1 MTVDQFRATLA
12 DDSPP
17 ETLTAPLKAMWQ
29 VAKGNWEAAH
39 SLAQAIEDETG
50 SWIHAHLHR
59 HEGDLGNAGY
69 WYRRASQP
77 IAQDSLAAEWTRIV
91 SSLLGAGPAGLDD
104 K

>member
-69 WYRRASQP
+69 WYRRAGKP
-77 IAQDSLAAEWTRIV
+77 PANVALDEEWRRIV
-91 SSLLGAGPAGLDD
+91 SGLLGVGTPVLDD